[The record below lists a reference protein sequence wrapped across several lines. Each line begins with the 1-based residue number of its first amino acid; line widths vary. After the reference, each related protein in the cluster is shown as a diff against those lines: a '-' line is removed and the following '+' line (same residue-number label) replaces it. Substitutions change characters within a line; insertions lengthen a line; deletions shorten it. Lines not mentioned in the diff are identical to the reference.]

1 MPHVEHV
8 AVAPPGS
15 GPRDSRPTA
24 GRSDT
29 TGPRSIAARL
39 RSLLAAIPV
48 LVTDAGVVAFALWTL
63 LYHLNLV
70 LDLRPSVVFAA
81 WVVTSVIAAG
91 VAWWL
96 GVRRAGGAPH
106 PDAADTADAA
116 DADPAGESSTTG
128 WGPLLRRYALPVGA
142 GLAGVLL
149 AAYGS
154 GTARWAAA
162 IVLGLVA
169 IVSAWP
175 SIRLRGGS
183 RTPSAPAVPTDTPGP
198 ATTPVQALVVI
209 AAALAAAYYSTRIAR
224 VSLDDV
230 FYVGKSVWV
239 AERDEIPYR
248 DFLLTEGV
256 LPAGSANPPIPSFE
270 VFIGALARAL
280 GVHAASAT
288 WYLMLPLLAVGV
300 AFALWRICQRWAPR
314 RALLVFAV
322 AATYIVFV
330 AGHPDAYN
338 TYHLPRL
345 TQGKSVFLHAL
356 VPLAWVYLTDYLET
370 RSRRALVLLALLSV
384 GAVGLTTTAVILLPL
399 LAAAAAFAI
408 LVVTRRLRDAL
419 LCFAAASVYP
429 LGSGIVTR
437 LTTSGIDQAVATYA
451 EWREPQ
457 LVWMLSLWLGILG
470 VVGGLAL
477 WWSPLLLRRGAP
489 RLLAAGAAL
498 AVTVLLLPGVISVAS
513 DLTGLGAVLWRVPW
527 IVPLPVLVGVLATLC
542 LPRLKWPNRALAVAL
557 PGALVAV
564 FVTAGTPMWSAD
576 VYQPEPSWR
585 MPEVRKNVTFWIVR
599 QDRPEGLVLAPS
611 SVMRAMPQVTS
622 RVRVVLA
629 RDLYLTDYG
638 LDTQFAKDRLLLAT
652 FADGQEP
659 VPVDEV
665 AAAMRRVGV
674 GTVCL
679 WRVNKL
685 TAAAV
690 PELKLERFA
699 SRKSPGG
706 MICYRAP
713 TAGQATGGN

>member
-8 AVAPPGS
+8 AVAPPGP
-15 GPRDSRPTA
+15 GPADSRPSA
-24 GRSDT
+24 GRSGT
-29 TGPRSIAARL
+29 AGPRSVPARL
-39 RSLLAAIPV
+39 RSLLAATPV

-81 WVVTSVIAAG
+81 WVGTSVIAA
-91 VAWWL
+91 VAAWWL
-96 GVRRAGGAPH
+96 AVRRPGAQPH
-106 PDAADTADAA
+106 TDTDTG
-116 DADPAGESSTTG
+116 PAGRSGESTTAG
-128 WGPLLRRYALPVGA
+128 WGPLLRRYAVPVGA
-142 GLAGVLL
+142 GLGGVIL

-154 GTARWAAA
+154 GTLRWAAA
-162 IVLGLVA
+162 IALGLVA

-175 SIRLRGGS
+175 SIRPRGGS
-183 RTPSAPAVPTDTPGP
+183 STPTVDSDTPAR
-198 ATTPVQALVVI
+198 ATTPVQSLVVI
-209 AAALAAAYYSTRIAR
+209 VTALAAAYYATRIAR

-300 AFALWRICQRWAPR
+300 VFALWRICQRWAPR

-370 RSRRALVLLALLSV
+370 RSRRALALLALLSV

-408 LVVTRRLRDAL
+408 LVVTRRVRDAL

-564 FVTAGTPMWSAD
+564 FVTAGTPMWTDD
-576 VYQPEPSWR
+576 VVQPEPSWR
-585 MPEVRKNVTFWIVR
+585 MPEVRKNATFWIVR
-599 QDRPEGLVLAPS
+599 QDRPEGLLLAPS
-611 SVMRAMPQVTS
+611 SIMRAMPQVTS

-638 LDTQFAKDRLLLAT
+638 LDTQFSKDRLLLAK

-665 AAAMRRVGV
+665 KAAMGRVGV

-690 PELKLERFA
+690 PALDLEKFA

-706 MICYRAP
+706 LICYRTP

>member
-8 AVAPPGS
+8 AVAPAGLRS
-15 GPRDSRPTA
+15 EGTRPAA
-24 GRSDT
+24 GRSGT
-29 TGPRSIAARL
+29 AGPRSVPARL
-39 RSLLAAIPV
+39 RSLLAATPV

-63 LYHLNLV
+63 LYHLNLI

-81 WVVTSVIAAG
+81 WVVTSVIAAV
-91 VAWWL
+91 VAWKL
-96 GVRRAGGAPH
+96 RSRHPAGH
-106 PDAADTADAA
+106 ADT
-116 DADPAGESSTTG
+116 DPARPSGESTTAG
-128 WGPLLRRYALPVGA
+128 WRPLLRRYAVPVGA
-142 GLAGVLL
+142 GVGGVFL
-149 AAYGS
+149 AAYGT
-154 GTARWAAA
+154 GTLAWSAA
-162 IVLGLVA
+162 IVLGLVT

-175 SIRLRGGS
+175 SIRPRGGS
-183 RTPSAPAVPTDTPGP
+183 TIPVVPTGSPRP
-198 ATTPVQALVVI
+198 ATSPGQALVVVV
-209 AAALAAAYYSTRIAR
+209 AALAAACFATLIAR

-239 AERDEIPYR
+239 AERDTIPYR

-288 WYLMLPLLAVGV
+288 WYVMLPLLAVGAV
-300 AFALWRICQRWAPR
+300 FALWRLVHRWAPR
-314 RALLVFAV
+314 RPLLVFGV
-322 AATYIVFV
+322 ALTYIVLV

-370 RSRRALVLLALLSV
+370 RSRRALGLLALLSV

-399 LAAAAAFAI
+399 LAAAAAVAI
-408 LVVTRRLRDAL
+408 LVVTRRVRDAAA
-419 LCFAAASVYP
+419 CFAAASAYP

-437 LTTSGIDQAVATYA
+437 LTTSGIDQAVASYA

-457 LVWMLSLWLGILG
+457 VVWMLSLWLGILG
-470 VVGGLAL
+470 IVGGLAM

-498 AVTVLLLPGVISVAS
+498 AVTFLLLPGVISTGSA
-513 DLTGLGAVLWRVPW
+513 LTGLGAVLWRVPW
-527 IVPLPVLVGVLATLC
+527 IVPLPALVGVLATLS
-542 LPRLKWPNRALAVAL
+542 LSWLKWPNRILAVAL
-557 PGALVAV
+557 PTAMVVV
-564 FVTAGTPMWSAD
+564 FATAGTPMWTAD
-576 VYQPEPSWR
+576 VLRTEPSWR
-585 MPEVRKNVTFWIVR
+585 MPAVRKNVAFWIVR
-599 QDRPEGLVLAPS
+599 QNRPEGLLLAPS

-638 LDTQFAKDRLLLAT
+638 LDTQFSKDRLLLAT
-652 FADGQEP
+652 FADGAEP
-659 VPVDEV
+659 VPVVEV
-665 AAAMRRVGV
+665 KAAMRRVGV
-674 GTVCL
+674 GTVCV
-679 WRVNKL
+679 WKANKI
-685 TAAAV
+685 AAAAA
-690 PELKLERFA
+690 PALGLEQFA

-706 MICYRAP
+706 MVCYRAP
-713 TAGQATGGN
+713 GAGQATGGN